1 MKKLGKQEKSRD
13 PFSCHWQIKRSDF
26 PNCRCWPSYRQIN
39 IKSFNKW
46 SSQSPQSLVTRHNDR
61 RTESCFTT
69 VSDVIS
75 LKLSP
80 SQPVLLKRVS
90 YEVTITLLSLSSTSL
105 CISFFDVLSLY
116 CKYDLPSSHWPS
128 WSSIVF
134 WSHSS
139 WFCWNYYS
147 LIDGLLP
154 HVYSLRGAEGGR
166 SRIFRNPL
174 LSCNLL
180 SLLCLG

>member
-1 MKKLGKQEKSRD
+1 MKLRVKMPSLLSKAILLVTLLHLLDGGQALDIESVGEKIMKKLGKQEKSRD

-61 RTESCFTT
+61 RTESCLTN

-105 CISFFDVLSLY
+105 CISFFDV
-116 CKYDLPSSHWPS
+116 
-128 WSSIVF
+128 F
-134 WSHSS
+134 
-139 WFCWNYYS
+139 
-147 LIDGLLP
+147 
-154 HVYSLRGAEGGR
+154 
-166 SRIFRNPL
+166 
-174 LSCNLL
+174 
-180 SLLCLG
+180 SLL